1 MSFVARP
8 ERRDARSPTEHAAL
22 IEAREAAGMTA
33 LMQANGAP
41 TAGLTHVT
49 GASVEIATRREGPVS
64 TAAREAARELDVE
77 VARLLRVRGGELAEP
92 LLWQRPSHRAAVE
105 LIVGQLAPIRSR
117 VALMSSWER
126 ESRHASA
133 VRLAYAIVWLRLAQ
147 RRAAEYRPRGRQRAR
162 LAVVR
167 GRG

>member
-1 MSFVARP
+1 
-8 ERRDARSPTEHAAL
+8 L
-22 IEAREAAGMTA
+22 IVGGDLPAMTV
-33 LMQANGAP
+33 LIQASGAP
-41 TAGLTHVT
+41 TAGIARVI
-49 GASVEIATRREGPVS
+49 GRAASM
-64 TAAREAARELDVE
+64 AAAPADAARELDVE
-77 VARLLRVRGGELAEP
+77 VTRLLRVRGGELAEP
-92 LLWQRPSHRAAVE
+92 LLWQRPSHRAEVE
-105 LIVGQLAPIRSR
+105 VIVGQLAPIRSR
-117 VALMSSWER
+117 DTLLSSWAR